1 MARSGLILP
10 SNNRQP
16 NSRLRRNG
24 VMLDRKGSRRLEA
37 TGAPRKHRRPR
48 HPITLASVEPA
59 TRKRWLIALILFSLL
74 VHALIVIAIVFVNRH
89 TQKWEPPA
97 NPDQAP
103 QVNLVLAP
111 PPTPAPHQP
120 EFIPTEPQANAPHQ
134 DEPLISDNDVQL
146 RSKNRTARD
155 ENSPL
160 PDVTGHKDRSF
171 DLHTQAPSPLVKSNP
186 SPPSP
191 TQPKEQ
197 PQQQKTAQ
205 RPPNKATK
213 PEPPDPNA
221 INPTDNPEKGKDATK
236 DKEVAEQYDPN
247 GLPVLP
253 AINAPTIQPQTPQTQ
268 LVPQTQRAA
277 PPRSVP
283 SFAVYQSDV
292 SGQAGAPGDNSP
304 AAMAT
309 DLGRYKAKVYRA
321 VGARWYEKVA
331 GQLQVLGVGS
341 VHVSYTIYK
350 DGTLTITADPDGAN
364 PSLMLLHSISINA
377 MTEAA
382 PFDAFSPA
390 MIKEVGDSFTDD
402 FSFSIYGN

>member
-1 MARSGLILP
+1 MARSGLTLP
-10 SNNRQP
+10 SSNRQP
-16 NSRLRRNG
+16 NPRLPRRG
-24 VMLDRKGSRRLEA
+24 VMLDKGSRRLDDL
-37 TGAPRKHRRPR
+37 GAPRKHRRPR
-48 HPITLASVEPA
+48 HSITLVRVQPA
-59 TRKRWLIALILFSLL
+59 TRKRWLIGLILFSLL
-74 VHALIVIAIVFVNRH
+74 VHALIVIAIVFVSRH
-89 TQKWEPPA
+89 TPKWEGEA
-97 NPDQAP
+97 KPDETP

-111 PPTPAPHQP
+111 PPPPALHQP
-120 EFIPTEPQANAPHQ
+120 EFIPTEPQANALHQ
-134 DEPLISDNDVQL
+134 EAPLISDNDVQL
-146 RSKNRTARD
+146 RSKNQVSRNP
-155 ENSPL
+155 NSPL
-160 PDVTGHKDRSF
+160 PDVTGHQDHSF
-171 DLHTQAPSPLVKSNP
+171 DLNTQAPSPLVQSNP

-191 TQPKEQ
+191 QQPKQEQ
-197 PQQQKTAQ
+197 QQQKTAQ
-205 RPPNKATK
+205 QKPNQATK

-253 AINAPTIQPQTPQTQ
+253 AINAPALQPQTPQTQ
-268 LVPQTQRAA
+268 AVPQTQAA

-292 SGQAGAPGDNSP
+292 SGQAGALGDNSP

-321 VGARWYEKVA
+321 VGAQWYNKVN
-331 GQLQVLGVGS
+331 QQIQVLGVGT
-341 VHVSYTIYK
+341 VHVTYTISK
-350 DGTLTITADPDGAN
+350 DGILTITADPDSTN

-382 PFDAFSPA
+382 PFDHFSPA
-390 MIKEVGDSFTDD
+390 MIKEVGDSYSDD